1 MTNRTGFMRHIQA
14 CTDAE
19 LPGDRVAFRVGDQAV
34 GWIRPDMLD
43 DLAAFPSLRFAP
55 DNISL
60 TDPAALPAIAQAL
73 SEQGYF
79 RWRREEFDVRAS
91 PEGPALARI
100 DRGAIPSF
108 GVMAAGAH
116 VNGLVR
122 DGDRVSLWVARRAM
136 DKLLDPGKLD
146 HVVAGGMPAGL
157 TPFETLM
164 KEGAEEASIP
174 PEFSRHA
181 RLVGHLTYAMARPEG
196 LRRDWLYCYDLDLP
210 PDFIPQPSDGE
221 VESFELWPIERAM
234 EAVRDTDDF
243 KFNVNLVLID
253 LFIRLG
259 MIAGAEAEALRA
271 GFFAAPP

>member
-100 DRGAIPSF
+100 DRGAIPV
-108 GVMAAGAH
+108 GRL
-116 VNGLVR
+116 NGP
-122 DGDRVSLWVARRAM
+122 
-136 DKLLDPGKLD
+136 K
-146 HVVAGGMPAGL
+146 
-157 TPFETLM
+157 
-164 KEGAEEASIP
+164 
-174 PEFSRHA
+174 A
-181 RLVGHLTYAMARPEG
+181 RLRLLVGDALGLDARTLFP
-196 LRRDWLYCYDLDLP
+196 
-210 PDFIPQPSDGE
+210 
-221 VESFELWPIERAM
+221 
-234 EAVRDTDDF
+234 VR
-243 KFNVNLVLID
+243 
-253 LFIRLG
+253 
-259 MIAGAEAEALRA
+259 
-271 GFFAAPP
+271 